1 MMYKVESQ
9 LAHYRELIL
18 EMGNKVLEIHKLALE
33 CAINSDLEGSLKVL
47 KLDEFINNY
56 ELEINDRAL
65 DVLALLAPVAKDLR
79 SVISGIKIAN
89 DLERIGDYAKNVA
102 QYVIKN
108 GMVEEDIIPFIKD
121 AHAIFQTMLIDTM
134 EAYEKKDHKLAF
146 SIPEMDEELDNVVRE
161 YGTYIE
167 NKIVESGIVSHVV
180 RTSTLMKCYE
190 RAGDHLKN
198 INEHTI
204 YEFKGTH
211 YDFG

>member
-18 EMGNKVLEIHKLALE
+18 NMGNKVLEIHKLALD
-33 CAINSDLEGSLKVL
+33 CVTKSDAEQSLKVL

-108 GMVEEDIIPFIKD
+108 GTVEEDIVPFIKS
-121 AHAIFQTMLIDTM
+121 AHQIFETMLIKTM
-134 EAYEKKDHKLAF
+134 EAYETKDHKLAF
-146 SIPEMDEELDNVVRE
+146 TIPEIDEELDEIVRE
-161 YGTYIE
+161 YGSYIE
-167 NKIVESGIVSHVV
+167 KKIIETGTVSHVV